1 MNNEL
6 IKQMGLDYVMK
17 TYSRHDYA
25 LVRGKGS
32 YVWDANGKKYLD
44 MVSGIAVNN
53 VGHCHPQVVKA
64 IQKQAELLIHCS
76 NLYWNEPQVQLA
88 KMLADNSCGDK
99 AFFCNSG
106 TEANEAAIKL
116 ARRWSYEKY
125 GANRYEIIT
134 AVNSFHGR
142 TLGALTATG
151 QTQYQQGFQ
160 PLLPGFKYVPFN
172 DLAALKKAITPQTCA
187 LLLEP
192 VQGEGGVHPATKE
205 YLTGVKALC
214 AEKDLL
220 LLFDEV
226 QTGLG
231 RTGKLF
237 AYQHHGVEPDAFTLA
252 KGLGGGVPIG
262 ALIARGVAADV
273 LGPGQHAATFGGNPL
288 AAAAA
293 LATLTVLI
301 GEKLPQQAA
310 EKGQYLQEKL
320 LTLKKTNPLI
330 KEVRGLGLMLG
341 IELFIEGKKIQDFC
355 QEKGLLINCVQ
366 SKTLRLIPPLN
377 IAYEDLDKAMAIIGE
392 ALTEA
397 QASL

>member
-1 MNNEL
+1 MNNES

-25 LVRGKGS
+25 LVRGQGS

-44 MVSGIAVNN
+44 LVSGIAVNN

-64 IQKQAELLIHCS
+64 IQKQAELLMHCS
-76 NLYWNEPQVQLA
+76 NLYWNEPQVRLA
-88 KMLADNSCGDK
+88 KMLVDNSCGK
-99 AFFCNSG
+99 KVFFCNSG
-106 TEANEAAIKL
+106 AEANEGAIKL
-116 ARRWSYEKY
+116 ARRWSYDKY
-125 GANRYEIIT
+125 GSQRYEIIT
-134 AVNSFHGR
+134 AVDSFHGR
-142 TLGALTATG
+142 TLAALTATG
-151 QTQYQQGFQ
+151 QTKYQQGFE
-160 PLLPGFKYVPFN
+160 PLPSGFKYVPFN
-172 DLAALKKAITPQTCA
+172 DLSALKKAITPQTCA
-187 LLLEP
+187 IFLEP

-214 AEKDLL
+214 EENDLL

-237 AYQHHGVEPDAFTLA
+237 AYQYYGVEPHVFTLA

-262 ALIARGVAADV
+262 AIVARGVAADV
-273 LGPGQHAATFGGNPL
+273 LGPGQHASTFGGNPL
-288 AAAAA
+288 ATAAA

-301 GEKLPQQAA
+301 EENLPQQAA
-310 EKGQYLQEKL
+310 EKGRYLRQKFLEIQRE
-320 LTLKKTNPLI
+320 NPRI
-330 KEVRGLGLMLG
+330 KEVRGLGLLFG
-341 IELFIEGKKIQDFC
+341 IELSIEGKKVQDFC

-377 IAYEDLDKAMAIIGE
+377 ITYKDLDNAIAIIKE
-392 ALTEA
+392 ALA
-397 QASL
+397 IV

>member
-1 MNNEL
+1 MNNES

-25 LVRGKGS
+25 LVRGQGS

-44 MVSGIAVNN
+44 LVSGIAVNN

-64 IQKQAELLIHCS
+64 IQKQAELLMHCS
-76 NLYWNEPQVQLA
+76 NLYWNEPQVRLA
-88 KMLADNSCGDK
+88 KMLVDNSCGK
-99 AFFCNSG
+99 KVFFCNSG
-106 TEANEAAIKL
+106 AEANEGAIKL
-116 ARRWSYEKY
+116 ARRWSYDKY
-125 GANRYEIIT
+125 GSQRYEIIT
-134 AVNSFHGR
+134 AVDSFHGR
-142 TLGALTATG
+142 TLAALTATG
-151 QTQYQQGFQ
+151 QTKYQQGFE
-160 PLLPGFKYVPFN
+160 PLPSGFKYVPFN
-172 DLAALKKAITPQTCA
+172 DLSALKKAITPQTCA
-187 LLLEP
+187 IFLEP

-214 AEKDLL
+214 EENDLL

-237 AYQHHGVEPDAFTLA
+237 AYQYYGVEPHVFTLA

-262 ALIARGVAADV
+262 AIVARGVAADV
-273 LGPGQHAATFGGNPL
+273 LGPGQHASTFGGNPL
-288 AAAAA
+288 ATAAA

-301 GEKLPQQAA
+301 EENLPQQAA
-310 EKGQYLQEKL
+310 EKGRYLRQKFLEIQRE
-320 LTLKKTNPLI
+320 NPRI
-330 KEVRGLGLMLG
+330 KEVRGLGLLFG
-341 IELFIEGKKIQDFC
+341 IELSIEGKKVQDFC

-377 IAYEDLDKAMAIIGE
+377 ITDKDLDNAIAIIKE
-392 ALTEA
+392 ALA
-397 QASL
+397 VV

>member
-1 MNNEL
+1 MNNES

-25 LVRGKGS
+25 LVRGQGS

-44 MVSGIAVNN
+44 LVSGIAVNN

-64 IQKQAELLIHCS
+64 IQKQAELLMHCS
-76 NLYWNEPQVQLA
+76 NLYWNEPQVRLA
-88 KMLADNSCGDK
+88 KMLVDNSCGK
-99 AFFCNSG
+99 KVFFCNSG
-106 TEANEAAIKL
+106 AEANEGAIKL
-116 ARRWSYEKY
+116 ARRWSYDKY
-125 GANRYEIIT
+125 GSQRYEIIT
-134 AVNSFHGR
+134 AVDSFHGR
-142 TLGALTATG
+142 TLAALTATG
-151 QTQYQQGFQ
+151 QTKYQQGFE
-160 PLLPGFKYVPFN
+160 PLPSGFKYVPFN
-172 DLAALKKAITPQTCA
+172 DLSALKKAITPQTCA
-187 LLLEP
+187 IFLEP

-214 AEKDLL
+214 EENDLL

-237 AYQHHGVEPDAFTLA
+237 AYQYYGVEPHVFTLA

-262 ALIARGVAADV
+262 AIIARGVAADV
-273 LGPGQHAATFGGNPL
+273 LGPGQHASTFGGNPL
-288 AAAAA
+288 ATAAA

-301 GEKLPQQAA
+301 EENLPQQAA
-310 EKGQYLQEKL
+310 EKGRYLRQKFLEIQRE
-320 LTLKKTNPLI
+320 NPRI
-330 KEVRGLGLMLG
+330 KEVRGLGLLFG
-341 IELFIEGKKIQDFC
+341 IELSIEGKKVQDFC

-377 IAYEDLDKAMAIIGE
+377 ITDKDLDNAIAIIKE
-392 ALTEA
+392 ALA
-397 QASL
+397 VV